1 MGWGGSKSDFRWTI
15 SEAYHPTLISGIVPN
30 YPLNRPFGS
39 ISDCSL
45 FSIERSVF
53 TWRHS
58 SRDWRVISPDIFDPV
73 PPRDRASKKVTTGS
87 RSSCMKHN
95 SVLCPPL
102 SLSALSPPVLE
113 ILFPRQHFQ
122 SVWLNEIRND
132 ARDTV
137 GKTHFWCSRR
147 RISKKPWVGYPR
159 MKITVV
165 RLLGNLLATHMGRG
179 NRDERIFSKIFPL
192 QANVIEAVLKCH
204 ERNSLFVSPQRNI

>member
-95 SVLCPPL
+95 SVLCP
-102 SLSALSPPVLE
+102 SLFLSPHCPH
-113 ILFPRQHFQ
+113 R
-122 SVWLNEIRND
+122 
-132 ARDTV
+132 
-137 GKTHFWCSRR
+137 
-147 RISKKPWVGYPR
+147 
-159 MKITVV
+159 
-165 RLLGNLLATHMGRG
+165 
-179 NRDERIFSKIFPL
+179 FSKSSFLDSIFNPFDWTKFGTTL
-192 QANVIEAVLKCH
+192 ET
-204 ERNSLFVSPQRNI
+204 P